1 MIINGKSIRGIF
13 NYSPELTF
21 EVGDFVVDGD
31 YMYLALQES
40 TGNKPSESTEFF
52 ETYVGGEV
60 LDPSQY
66 KVGSIKKDSLL
77 SAAGLDS
84 ILSSYFSGPDENGLI
99 RNRITSDLRIISSG
113 LFESGNVDSTTSP
126 LDTIM
131 CKPDLNNAVFHVD
144 PNSDAKLVLP
154 PEPNRNETEINYILK
169 QYTYRDSDGSVTGE
183 PGSFVRIQELVK
195 LSKEYSATAYR
206 FITSRTGESYEI
218 GENTIW
224 NQTCLQFRVLS
235 ELDRIKAYYIS
246 EINKTK
252 KLQKLLANNF
262 RFKKVSFNQKSNIL
276 RLTYGGPNAQLPVS
290 PTDAFDFPTTFTFT
304 TIDTLGYSRS
314 YDITLELKEI
324 VKNGIDV
331 SYKVG
336 DSNVMMDIKFE
347 RSIISGN
354 TNNITFTLSG
364 SAIFQSCYYQQVIRS
379 IDEDVNESVA
389 GKTFYEFNIGT
400 MPEGFVN
407 FNTNWPM
414 EIAIETRIKTRSSI
428 DRIYV
433 DLGEIFQELKKAA
446 GINEEYSFILNHLPV
461 RTLVKFTYES
471 VTNSIRLDI
480 DSEVMPSTGIDKSD
494 ISGTLRSITNL
505 NMLY

>member
-13 NYSPELTF
+13 NYDPELTF
-21 EVGDFVVDGD
+21 EAGDFVVDGD

-52 ETYVGGEV
+52 ETYVGGKV

-113 LFESGNVDSTTSP
+113 LFESGNMNSTTSP

-144 PNSDAKLVLP
+144 PNSDVKLVLP
-154 PEPNRNETEINYILK
+154 PDRGETEINYILK

-195 LSKEYSATAYR
+195 LSKQFSVIAYR

-218 GENTIW
+218 SENTIW

-235 ELDRIKAYYIS
+235 ELDRIKAYYTS
-246 EINKTK
+246 EINKSR

-262 RFKKVSFNQKSNIL
+262 RFKKVSFDQKSNIL
-276 RLTYGGPNAQLPVS
+276 RLTYGGANAQLPVS

-304 TIDTLGYSRS
+304 TVDTLGYSRS

-324 VKNGIDV
+324 VKNGIDT

-336 DSNVMMDIKFE
+336 DSNVTMDVKIEKDV
-347 RSIISGN
+347 ILGN
-354 TNNITFTLSG
+354 TNTIVFTLSG
-364 SAIFQSCYYQQVIRS
+364 SAVFQSCYYQQILRS
-379 IDEDVNESVA
+379 IDKDVDESVA
-389 GKTFYEFNIGT
+389 GKNFHVFNKDT
-400 MPEGFVN
+400 MPEGFVS
-407 FNTNWPM
+407 FNSNWPI
-414 EIAIETRIKTRSSI
+414 EIAVETRIKTDSSI
-428 DRIYV
+428 DNIYI
-433 DLGEIFQELKKAA
+433 DLGEVYRELKKAA
-446 GINEEYSFILNHLPV
+446 GINKEYSFILNHLPV

-471 VTNSIRLDI
+471 ATNSIRLNL
-480 DSEVMPSTGIDKSD
+480 DSDVAPSTGISKSD
-494 ISGTLRSITNL
+494 ISGTLRYITNL
-505 NMLY
+505 KMLY